1 MSTLFIGGSSEIALK
16 TAKKLKNIDQMGRFR
31 NPVYKKNFITKNYSQ
46 KNLVSVFNKIKFRY
60 DNIVIFNGRYSNSFI
75 TNFNKKDF
83 DDALNINLI
92 IPLQIAKI
100 IIDRKI
106 LKKNGAIFFTS
117 SIATSKNYVG
127 NAYYSIAKNSLE
139 LAGKILAIEQ
149 RKRGVRINIMSI
161 GAIKNTMGM
170 SVIKYLNKTA
180 QKKIKFI
187 NMSKVVNKIE
197 KYLKNKSINQKKIN
211 LDD

>member
-117 SIATSKNYVG
+117 SIATSKNNVG